1 MLMIFLERPID
12 CYANLQC
19 LLMCRL
25 IMMEQQQM
33 VYSKYLQ
40 GTEDMVQNAFFLFF
54 FAEFLGK
61 CYWQ

>member
-1 MLMIFLERPID
+1 
-12 CYANLQC
+12 
-19 LLMCRL
+19 
-25 IMMEQQQM
+25 MMEQQQM